1 MKYDFDSVTDRRGT
15 DSLKWDVKENELP
28 MWVADMDFKAA
39 PEILEA
45 IRERLDHGVMGYPVI
60 PENWYDAYINWWND
74 RHGFRMKKEGLIFC
88 TGVIPAVSSM
98 IRAFTKPGSGVLIQ
112 PPVYNSFFSII
123 KGNGRIIKESPL
135 LYKDGI
141 YKMDFDDLDE
151 KMSDSETSLMILCN
165 PQNPSGRIWGKEEL
179 MKVGELAKKHGVTVV
194 SDEIHCDL
202 TEPGKCYIPFASAS
216 DVCAD
221 VGISCIAPTKT
232 FNLAG
237 LKTAAVYVS
246 NPEIREKVKQAF
258 DTDELSEA
266 NSFATISAIAAF
278 EKGAAWL
285 EELLV
290 YISENR
296 KVAEEYLINEIP
308 QIKAVRGEATYL
320 IWLDLSGLKGDVEK
334 FGTFLRSK
342 TGLFLSPGRIFGD
355 QGKSFLRMN
364 IACPR
369 SVLMEGLSRLKNG
382 VEEWSSQ

>member
-39 PEILEA
+39 PEILDA
-45 IRERLDHGVMGYPVI
+45 VRERLDHGVMGYPVI

-88 TGVIPAVSSM
+88 IGVIPAVSSM

-112 PPVYNSFFSII
+112 PPVYNCFFNII
-123 KGNGRIIKESPL
+123 RGNGRVIKENPL
-135 LYKDGI
+135 LYKDGA
-141 YKMDFDDLDE
+141 YEMDFDDLDR
-151 KMSDSETSLMILCN
+151 KMSDPETSLMILCN
-165 PQNPSGRIWGKEEL
+165 PQNPTGRIWGKDEL
-179 MKVGELAKKHGVTVV
+179 KRVGELARKHGVTVV

-202 TEPGKCYIPFASAS
+202 TEPGKCYIPFGSAS

-246 NPEIREKVKQAF
+246 NPEIRAKVKQAF

-266 NSFATISAIAAF
+266 NSFATVSAIAAF

-285 EELLV
+285 EELLKYV
-290 YISENR
+290 SENR
-296 KVAEEYLINEIP
+296 RVTEDFLIKEIP

-369 SVLMEGLSRLKNG
+369 SVLMEGLTRLKNG